1 VINSGASLGINF
13 PGLSIV
19 QGILLLLLLWLWSRE
34 WRAWGWALVLLGG
47 GLNFIEKIIFG
58 GINDYW
64 QIPGTNIYNNIN
76 DYLIGL
82 GVIQIFWYFLW
93 KKRQK

>member
-1 VINSGASLGINF
+1 MINSGASLGINF
-13 PGLSIV
+13 PGLSVV
-19 QGILLLLLLWLWSRE
+19 QGFWLLVLIWLWSRE
-34 WRAWGWALVLLGG
+34 WKAWGWGLVLLGG
-47 GLNFIEKIIFG
+47 ALNLIEKIIYG
-58 GINDYW
+58 WVNDYW